1 MDDFTVDENGLLSE
15 RRIREVAEWYS
26 SFGLGDVETFEAAI
40 MLMRANNTMVSV
52 PGGPTRDVGR
62 ARYGFLR
69 IIYQANHHR
78 MLLSEIGEALDVSPT
93 HVTKIVDGLVDDG
106 LIQRARD
113 AQDKRRIW
121 AELTDEGKA
130 VVERVLPEMIE
141 STVRTWRQFSRDE
154 KRLLAH
160 LTSKLRLS
168 ILMDT
173 SGEQVS
179 AALDRLRPTD
189 ASDTHEA

>member
-1 MDDFTVDENGLLSE
+1 VVDESGLLSE
-15 RRIREVAEWYS
+15 RRVREVAEWYS

-40 MLMRANNTMVSV
+40 MLMRAHNTMISV
-52 PGGPTRDVGR
+52 PDGPTRDVGR

-93 HVTKIVDGLVDDG
+93 HVTKIVDGLVEDG
-106 LIQRARD
+106 LIQRVRD

-121 AELTDEGKA
+121 AELTDDGKA
-130 VVERVLPEMIE
+130 VVERVLPEMID
-141 STVRTWRQFSRDE
+141 STVRTWRLFTRDE

-160 LTSKLRLS
+160 LATKLRFS
-168 ILMDT
+168 ILMDK

-179 AALDRLRPTD
+179 AAIKHLRI
-189 ASDTHEA
+189 SDTGI